1 MPPWTAARY
10 NEDMGYAT
18 LDFQPTT
25 MTWSYYSSS
34 DGVLRDSFTITK
46 TRV

>member
-18 LDFQPTT
+18 LDVQPTT
-25 MTWSYYSSS
+25 MTWQYHSAR
-34 DGVLRDSFTITK
+34 DGVVRDRFTITK
-46 TRV
+46 TQL